1 MQMRC
6 ACTEIILG
14 LKEATRSGEK
24 ERWNVQSTIKTMGVA
39 TLYKCANA
47 ALTIITQQSYLIV
60 APNEARHGTQMKTG
74 WRYITPT
81 TSTDPQIM
89 TKYSD
94 LILTSLSQ
102 S

>member
-6 ACTEIILG
+6 VCTKVTLG
-14 LKEATRSGEK
+14 LKEATRSGENNP
-24 ERWNVQSTIKTMGVA
+24 WHVQGAINAMAVSV
-39 TLYKCANA
+39 LYKCVECSLNHS
-47 ALTIITQQSYLIV
+47 TILSYRGT
-60 APNEARHGTQMKTG
+60 PKEARHGSQIKTG
-74 WRYITPT
+74 ESYITLT

-94 LILTSLSQ
+94 VILTSLSQ